1 MAILVYSTMRDHPR
15 VCGEHLPERYP
26 WMLCRG
32 SSPRMRGTH
41 SRRLQRRHPQGIIP
55 AHAGNTP
62 HTTCSWS
69 RNWDHPRVC
78 GEHTCNAPMMHN
90 AMGSSPRMRGTRH
103 GRGVDAALPGI
114 IPAYAGNTEW
124 NRSAQWSNWDHPR
137 VCGEHS
143 CMHCM
148 QSIPEG
154 SSPRMRGTHL
164 VHLQLDDRAG
174 IIPAYA
180 GNTFEGVGPC
190 VFCGDHPR
198 VCGEHM
204 SNFTYW
210 KLHEGSSPR
219 MRGTPPFRKEVIA
232 MCGIIPAYAG
242 NTYRRCAGW
251 PAKRDHPR
259 VCGEHRLH
267 ASGFLHP
274 QGSSPRMRGTHAAR
288 AANRMA
294 GGIIP
299 AYAGNT
305 SPSDWTRTCGRD
317 HPRVC
322 GEHVL

>member
-1 MAILVYSTMRDHPR
+1 
-15 VCGEHLPERYP
+15 
-26 WMLCRG
+26 
-32 SSPRMRGTH
+32 
-41 SRRLQRRHPQGIIP
+41 
-55 AHAGNTP
+55 
-62 HTTCSWS
+62 
-69 RNWDHPRVC
+69 
-78 GEHTCNAPMMHN
+78 
-90 AMGSSPRMRGTRH
+90 
-103 GRGVDAALPGI
+103 
-114 IPAYAGNTEW
+114 
-124 NRSAQWSNWDHPR
+124 
-137 VCGEHS
+137 
-143 CMHCM
+143 M

-242 NTYRRCAGW
+242 NTGCMR
-251 PAKRDHPR
+251 PVFSIHKDHPR
-259 VCGEHRLH
+259 VCGEHMLRERRIVWQAGSSPRMRGTRH
-267 ASGFLHP
+267 RRIGHGPVEGIIPAYAGNTFYKKCGCVRHWDHP
-274 QGSSPRMRGTHAAR
+274 RVCGEHNRIVGIIAVILGSSPRMRGTHAPR
-288 AANRMA
+288 RIHRYRR
-294 GGIIP
+294 GIIP

-305 SPSDWTRTCGRD
+305 SMPFATPPVPRD

-322 GEHVL
+322 GEHG

>member
-114 IPAYAGNTEW
+114 IPAYAGNT
-124 NRSAQWSNWDHPR
+124 
-137 VCGEHS
+137 
-143 CMHCM
+143 
-148 QSIPEG
+148 
-154 SSPRMRGTHL
+154 
-164 VHLQLDDRAG
+164 
-174 IIPAYA
+174 
-180 GNTFEGVGPC
+180 FEGVGPC

-219 MRGTPPFRKEVIA
+219 MRGTHTGVA
-232 MCGIIPAYAG
+232 QAGQQSGIIPAYAG
-242 NTYRRCAGW
+242 NTGCMR
-251 PAKRDHPR
+251 PVFSIHKDHPR
-259 VCGEHRLH
+259 VCGEHMLRERRIVWQ
-267 ASGFLHP
+267 A
-274 QGSSPRMRGTHAAR
+274 GSSPRMRGTR
-288 AANRMA
+288 FIKNA
-294 GGIIP
+294 GACATGIIP

-305 SPSDWTRTCGRD
+305 IA
-317 HPRVC
+317 
-322 GEHVL
+322 